1 MRYNKSM
8 SKKYT
13 VLIVDDDKFLLDIYK
28 KKFERQGADV
38 DIAVGSM
45 EALSKL
51 REGAK
56 PDILMLDVIMPEIDG
71 IELLDIIRKEKLI
84 PDTVVIMLTNESDQ
98 GRIEQAKKLGINGYI
113 VKATTIPTEVVEEA
127 IKIADLKNK

>member
-1 MRYNKSM
+1 MN
-8 SKKYT
+8 KKYN

-28 KKFERQGADV
+28 KKFEREGAIV
-38 DIAVGSM
+38 DIAIGSM

-51 REGAK
+51 RDGAK
-56 PDILMLDVIMPEIDG
+56 PDILMLDVIMPAING
-71 IELLDIIRKEKLI
+71 IELLDIIRKEKLV
-84 PDTVVIMLTNESDQ
+84 PDAVIIMLTNESDQ
-98 GRIEQAKKLGINGYI
+98 GKIEQAKKLGINGYI

>member
-1 MRYNKSM
+1 M